1 MSTVCTSEYCPRYY
15 ICADALINSSDPTGF
30 VSRYISKCDEEDD
43 FQYFKRANVTPEAID
58 ALINKLKYEYHK
70 NLEQLKGC
78 RSLLK
83 KLIKAEEERK
93 YKM

>member
-15 ICADALINSSDPTGF
+15 ICADALINVNEPTGF
-30 VSRYISKCDEEDD
+30 VSRYISKCDEEND
-43 FQYFKRANVTPEAID
+43 FQYFKRANVTPETLD
-58 ALINKLKYEYHK
+58 AYINKLKHTYHTD
-70 NLEQLKGC
+70 LEQLKGC

-93 YKM
+93 YNM

>member
-1 MSTVCTSEYCPRYY
+1 MSTVCTSENCPRYY

-30 VSRYISKCDEEDD
+30 VSRYISKCDETNDYKD
-43 FQYFKRANVTPEAID
+43 FKRANVEPEAID
-58 ALINKLKYEYHK
+58 ALINKLKHAYHTE
-70 NLEQLKGC
+70 LEQLKGC